1 MDKFIH
7 NLAVLLAVVFGI
19 WIVCIA
25 ILEYWEM
32 YALYEQCRLWKKLVD
47 IQQEIIEEKN
57 EEINKLKRKNSE
69 LIADIE
75 EAKESYT
82 FSINVD

>member
-1 MDKFIH
+1 
-7 NLAVLLAVVFGI
+7 
-19 WIVCIA
+19 
-25 ILEYWEM
+25 M